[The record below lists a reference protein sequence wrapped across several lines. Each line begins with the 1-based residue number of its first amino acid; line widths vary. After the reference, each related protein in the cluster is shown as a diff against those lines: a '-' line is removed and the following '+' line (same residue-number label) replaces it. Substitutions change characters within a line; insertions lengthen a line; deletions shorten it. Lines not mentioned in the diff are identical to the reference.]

1 MKNTK
6 RFLLGTIIILF
17 GLQFGLIGCL
27 VGGDGRGGGHG
38 GGGVWFHD
46 GPWMDGGH
54 GGYGHGEIH
63 PPGFRH

>member
-1 MKNTK
+1 MKNIK
-6 RFLLGTIIILF
+6 KILLGTLVLF

-27 VGGDGRGGGHG
+27 VGDGGRHE

-46 GPWMDGGH
+46 GPWMDGGR
-54 GGYGHGEIH
+54 GGYGHGDIH